1 VGSEARA
8 VAATM
13 EAMRQGREVIVQG
26 AFLDERFLVSNHI
39 RRPRRVCRTRY
50 G

>member
-1 VGSEARA
+1 LC
-8 VAATM
+8 
-13 EAMRQGREVIVQG
+13 QGHHDEEHG
-26 AFLDERFLVSNHI
+26 LDERFLVSNHI